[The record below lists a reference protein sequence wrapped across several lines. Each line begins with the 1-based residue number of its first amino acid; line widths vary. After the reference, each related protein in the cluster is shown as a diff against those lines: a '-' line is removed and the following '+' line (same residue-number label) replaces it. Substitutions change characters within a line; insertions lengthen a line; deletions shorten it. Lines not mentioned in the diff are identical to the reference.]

1 VTAGWLA
8 ALLGVALLAPLV
20 CVLAVSLAAPADAIP
35 PFAWAFRPANYAG
48 LADPYYLRAFAQS
61 LVVASV
67 STLACLAIGYPMA
80 LAIARA
86 PAARRG
92 LLLTLVILPFWT
104 GFLIRI
110 TAWIGVLKQDGW
122 LDQAL
127 AALGLP
133 PAHLLYTPAA
143 MYVGITYG
151 YLPFMVLPLYASFE
165 KLDESLL
172 EAAADLGCPRWK
184 TFFVVTLPLA
194 LPGLA
199 AGALLCFIPIIGEF
213 VIPDLLGGSE
223 TTMIGQTLWTE
234 FFANK
239 DWPVASAVAVVLV
252 AVLVVPIAVYQHLQ
266 MRTAER
272 LR

>member
-1 VTAGWLA
+1 MTASRLA
-8 ALLGVALLAPLV
+8 ALLGTALLAPLL

-61 LVVASV
+61 LMVASV

-151 YLPFMVLPLYASFE
+151 YLPFMVLPLYARLSRRDPALE
-165 KLDESLL
+165 
-172 EAAADLGCPRWK
+172 EAAADLGASRLIV
-184 TFFVVTLPLA
+184 FASVTWPLS
-194 LPGLA
+194 LPGVV
-199 AGALLCFIPIIGEF
+199 AGGLLVFIPAMGEY
-213 VIPDLLGGSE
+213 VIPELMGGP
-223 TTMIGQTLWTE
+223 GAQTVGRVLWSE
-234 FFANK
+234 FFANQ
-239 DWPVASAVAVVLV
+239 DWPTAAALATVLLVVLV
-252 AVLVVPIAVYQHLQ
+252 IPAVLWQRRA
-266 MRTAER
+266 
-272 LR
+272 